1 MILQRGWENFQT
13 PFLPFSLSRTN
24 FTNHSENCCYPKER
38 KSKKLKENVDWSI
51 AFLDLS
57 ILKRSL
63 NDSFFYIPLDSN
75 TRLQSI
81 LWKIFSTNVKSIN
94 CFCKYTRD
102 LWDSTD
108 PIIPFSSISLGFS
121 KQVENIDDDQTQFGN
136 KSDVERIET
145 SWKHR
150 SNSFRAL
157 VPR

>member
-1 MILQRGWENFQT
+1 MTKENFQT

-24 FTNHSENCCYPKER
+24 FTNHSENCCYSKER

-57 ILKRSL
+57 ILKRSS
-63 NDSFFYIPLDSN
+63 NDSFFYIALKHSTPIDFMKN
-75 TRLQSI
+75 
-81 LWKIFSTNVKSIN
+81 IFNELVKSIN

-108 PIIPFSSISLGFS
+108 PTIPFPSIPLGFS

-136 KSDVERIET
+136 KSDVKRIET

>member
-1 MILQRGWENFQT
+1 MILQRGWPKKTFK
-13 PFLPFSLSRTN
+13 LPSSLSLSPELISLITARIVVIL
-24 FTNHSENCCYPKER
+24 
-38 KSKKLKENVDWSI
+38 KKGRAKNVDWSI

-57 ILKRSL
+57 ILKRSS
-63 NDSFFYIPLDSN
+63 NDFFYIALKHSTPIDFMKN
-75 TRLQSI
+75 
-81 LWKIFSTNVKSIN
+81 IFNELVKSIN

-108 PIIPFSSISLGFS
+108 PIIPFPSIPLGFS

-136 KSDVERIET
+136 KSDVKRIET

>member
-1 MILQRGWENFQT
+1 MTKENFQT
-13 PFLPFSLSRTN
+13 PFLSFSLSRTN
-24 FTNHSENCCYPKER
+24 FTNHSENCCYSKER

-57 ILKRSL
+57 ILKRSS
-63 NDSFFYIPLDSN
+63 NDSFFYIALKHSTPIDFMKN
-75 TRLQSI
+75 
-81 LWKIFSTNVKSIN
+81 IFNELVKSIN

-108 PIIPFSSISLGFS
+108 PIIPFPSIPLGFS

-136 KSDVERIET
+136 KSDVKRIET